1 MQCKDFFD
9 LYKICDSHLH
19 LSDCTVYSVPLLNSE
34 NYYCISCAHS
44 ESEFTIQNNIIKE
57 KPDFISAF
65 GIHPQNPVIKNLDF
79 LENLI
84 VENKISVIGETGFD
98 FFTQELK
105 GTEELQKQ
113 AFESQLE
120 FAVKYSLPMII
131 HGRKCNDRFFFY
143 AKQLSKVPAV
153 LFHSYMGT
161 FNEAQSLLNKGINCF
176 FSFGKP
182 LLNGN
187 KKAIEC
193 TCKLDSRQLLLE
205 TDAPFQV
212 LKGEEYTKP
221 SDIFNVYEKAFE
233 IRRIS
238 SEDKEKAT
246 GFTEQLYSNFL
257 QFRGKH

>member
-1 MQCKDFFD
+1 
-9 LYKICDSHLH
+9 
-19 LSDCTVYSVPLLNSE
+19 
-34 NYYCISCAHS
+34 
-44 ESEFTIQNNIIKE
+44 
-57 KPDFISAF
+57 
-65 GIHPQNPVIKNLDF
+65 
-79 LENLI
+79 
-84 VENKISVIGETGFD
+84 
-98 FFTQELK
+98 
-105 GTEELQKQ
+105 
-113 AFESQLE
+113 
-120 FAVKYSLPMII
+120 
-131 HGRKCNDRFFFY
+131 
-143 AKQLSKVPAV
+143 
-153 LFHSYMGT
+153 MGT

-233 IRRIS
+233 IRGIS

>member
-1 MQCKDFFD
+1 
-9 LYKICDSHLH
+9 
-19 LSDCTVYSVPLLNSE
+19 
-34 NYYCISCAHS
+34 
-44 ESEFTIQNNIIKE
+44 
-57 KPDFISAF
+57 
-65 GIHPQNPVIKNLDF
+65 
-79 LENLI
+79 
-84 VENKISVIGETGFD
+84 
-98 FFTQELK
+98 
-105 GTEELQKQ
+105 
-113 AFESQLE
+113 
-120 FAVKYSLPMII
+120 MII

-193 TCKLDSRQLLLE
+193 ICKLDSRQLLLE

-233 IRRIS
+233 IRGIS

>member
-1 MQCKDFFD
+1 MQCKDCFD

-143 AKQLSKVPAV
+143 AKPHKK
-153 LFHSYMGT
+153 
-161 FNEAQSLLNKGINCF
+161 EKNKIIIIIFFIKKFCEYFYILICF
-176 FSFGKP
+176 FK
-182 LLNGN
+182 
-187 KKAIEC
+187 
-193 TCKLDSRQLLLE
+193 
-205 TDAPFQV
+205 
-212 LKGEEYTKP
+212 
-221 SDIFNVYEKAFE
+221 IF
-233 IRRIS
+233 
-238 SEDKEKAT
+238 DT
-246 GFTEQLYSNFL
+246 
-257 QFRGKH
+257 

>member
-1 MQCKDFFD
+1 MQYKDFFD
-9 LYKICDSHLH
+9 SLIICDSHLH
-19 LSDCTVYSVPLLNSE
+19 LSDCAAYSLPLLDSE
-34 NYYCISCAHS
+34 KYYCLSCAHS
-44 ESEFTIQNNIIKE
+44 ESEFIIQDDIIKE
-57 KPDFISAF
+57 KTDFISAF

-79 LENLI
+79 LEKLI
-84 VENKISVIGETGFD
+84 VEKKINCIGEAGFD

-105 GTEELQKQ
+105 ENEELQKL

-120 FAVKYSLPMII
+120 LAVKYSMPMII

-143 AKQLSKVPAV
+143 AKQLSKLPAV
-153 LFHSYMGT
+153 MFHSYMGT

-176 FSFGKP
+176 FTFGKP

-193 TCKLDSRQLLLE
+193 TCKLDSRHLLLE

-221 SDIFNVYEKAFE
+221 SDIFKVYEKAFE
-233 IRRIS
+233 IRGIAF
-238 SEDKEKAT
+238 EDKEKAAR
-246 GFTEQLYSNFL
+246 FTEQLYSNFL
-257 QFRGKH
+257 QFQGKL